1 MTVCGGGS
9 KKLSQCHFVLESIL
23 VDHVWIK
30 CVLPSIFQNFLH
42 CIGVSGSGS
51 VCAWWGGGGGVEETV
66 TLRAGYLE
74 TSEKRITLEKY
85 HIRTMI

>member
-1 MTVCGGGS
+1 MGGS

-42 CIGVSGSGS
+42 CIGVSGS
-51 VCAWWGGGGGVEETV
+51 VCVWWGGGGETV
-66 TLRAGYLE
+66 TLRAGYLG

>member
-1 MTVCGGGS
+1 MGGS
-9 KKLSQCHFVLESIL
+9 KKLISYQLNSLESIL

-51 VCAWWGGGGGVEETV
+51 VCAWWGGGEGGRNCHT
-66 TLRAGYLE
+66 
-74 TSEKRITLEKY
+74 
-85 HIRTMI
+85 